1 MKNLSHSTRA
11 RWAAGLL
18 YGLLFVYQLVFLRQA
33 MLTISLLK
41 LPAAWQ
47 LEIFTLLPIAA
58 ACVALFSGTCALGE
72 KARRGAV
79 AASALYIVME
89 LVFYKAQADIV
100 AFSLFKWNEAASKN
114 PVLQYA
120 IIIVRM
126 LLVIFAAYFVT
137 DSNEKPQPAQG
148 SAEQEKDPP
157 AQGGAEAPAEE

>member
-41 LPAAWQ
+41 LPVSWQ
-47 LEIFTLLPIAA
+47 MEIFTLLPAAA
-58 ACVALFSGTCALGE
+58 ACVALFSGTGALGE
-72 KARRGAV
+72 RARRGAV
-79 AASALYIVME
+79 AASALYIVTE

-100 AFSLFKWNEAASKN
+100 VFSLFKWNEVAAKN
-114 PVLQYA
+114 PVLQYVL
-120 IIIVRM
+120 IIVRM

-137 DSNEKPQPAQG
+137 GAKEKPSSAQQQSADEAKELPAPG
-148 SAEQEKDPP
+148 E
-157 AQGGAEAPAEE
+157 AQAEE